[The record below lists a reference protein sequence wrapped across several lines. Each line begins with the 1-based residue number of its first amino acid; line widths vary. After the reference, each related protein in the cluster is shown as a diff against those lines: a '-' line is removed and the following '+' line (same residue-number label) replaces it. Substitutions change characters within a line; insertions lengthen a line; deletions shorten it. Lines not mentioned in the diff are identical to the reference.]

1 MFEAIKSWYNNESN
15 VTWYH
20 NKALVAKAV
29 VKGLITAAQY
39 KEITGEDYPA
49 A

>member
-29 VKGLITAAQY
+29 VKGLITAEQY
-39 KEITGEDYPA
+39 KDITGEDYTA
-49 A
+49 